1 MMAKA
6 LGVILDWLPALKS
19 RKVRVGIATVIV
31 AAAADLGG
39 NLDPQ
44 IVLSIVGVG
53 VSIILGIAI
62 EDNGIKSRPPP
73 PPINSFGCPIG
84 VSGGNNEPPLSHG
97 NVGKNGPKGAGE

>member
-1 MMAKA
+1 MSKTID
-6 LGVILDWLPALKS
+6 VILDWLPALKS

-39 NLDPQ
+39 DLDPE

-62 EDNGIKSRPPP
+62 EDNGAKSRPLPP
-73 PPINSFGCPIG
+73 EIKTFDCAIG
-84 VSGGNNEPPLSHG
+84 SNGKPLSRG
-97 NVGKNGPKGAGE
+97 NVGRKGPKQP